1 MEKKEHFRDMVEK
14 IWPKT
19 QVELEKAIK
28 NAKKLLNS
36 GEKYLKDVSDAGKK
50 NTQKISMNIKKEKLY
65 YDLGKAVSGIAQNK
79 WATDKKIDKL
89 VKEIKKLSRQ
99 VKNIN

>member
-1 MEKKEHFRDMVEK
+1 MAKKEHFRDVVEK

-36 GEKYLKDVSDAGKK
+36 GEKYLKDVSEIGKK
-50 NTQKISMNIKKEKLY
+50 NTQKISMNIKREKLC
-65 YDLGKAVSGIAQNK
+65 YDLGKLISSTSQSK
-79 WATDKKIDKL
+79 WATDKKIDRL
-89 VKEIKKLSRQ
+89 IKEIKRLSRK
-99 VKNIN
+99 VKSID